1 MFSISR
7 LGLCWMSILSVI
19 KAEGDGAK
27 GVVWASMVLSMMCP
41 SSVKALVIFSWF
53 YFLREKMG

>member
-1 MFSISR
+1 
-7 LGLCWMSILSVI
+7 MSILSVI